1 MKYMLEN
8 KDVVLENIRFDDA
21 PGSWVSNVFAA
32 IARVEMKRGLG
43 IDDQGNNSASQFNSM
58 RISELRRKVHE
69 KG

>member
-1 MKYMLEN
+1 
-8 KDVVLENIRFDDA
+8 
-21 PGSWVSNVFAA
+21 VSDVFAA

-58 RISELRRKVHE
+58 HISELRRKVHE